1 MVPTLVTELDSNL
14 QPREELDLQIP
25 LSLLANE
32 NDYGDKMVE
41 TNSYFF
47 STVDRQTV
55 IYRNES

>member
-32 NDYGDKMVE
+32 NDYGDKMAE

-55 IYRNES
+55 I